1 MEVQADL
8 LGKEFFMNGS
18 LVIGIVVAIILIVA
32 IVKIVKAI
40 YGKKIREEEIQR
52 DSDLLDAVKR
62 GDGKTVQRLVEEG
75 ADIYYEHG
83 AILLENAI
91 KNCDKGII
99 SFLLDKGVDVN
110 FVYEG
115 RVPLACSNDEEI
127 IALLKSRGAK
137 TKAELDE
144 AKSERE
150 REAKEMREAAKK
162 DKEAW
167 EARQREEAVR
177 REEQEREA
185 REKEEAAKKERLL
198 FIHACSSGDINVVK
212 NFIQNGFDLEARYE
226 KGRTALMIVINSFS
240 DSLEKYNDIAKLLI
254 QSGAEIDARDDDGF
268 TALMHSAMQFPYHM
282 PLLIESGADVN
293 ARSNKSFTVLM
304 YACVNSAKIAKP
316 VEFLI
321 SKGAD
326 VNAKENSNG
335 ETALM
340 FATAA
345 GNIEA
350 VVTLIENGA
359 DVNARARNGA
369 TALSSA
375 ISSGYTEIKNIL
387 INSGAYR

>member
-1 MEVQADL
+1 
-8 LGKEFFMNGS
+8 MNGS

-62 GDGKTVQRLVEEG
+62 GDGVTVQRLVEEG
-75 ADIYYEHG
+75 ADIYHEHG

-115 RVPLACSNDEEI
+115 RVPLACANDEEI

-167 EARQREEAVR
+167 EARQREEATR

-185 REKEEAAKKERLL
+185 REKEERERKEVEREKDR
-198 FIHACSSGDINVVK
+198 FVDACLDNNVAYVK
-212 NFIQNGFDLEARYE
+212 SA
-226 KGRTALMIVINSFS
+226 
-240 DSLEKYNDIAKLLI
+240 LEKYKQLADAKDEHGITVLILASTKGNKEIVDLLI
-254 QSGAEIDARDDDGF
+254 S
-268 TALMHSAMQFPYHM
+268 H
-282 PLLIESGADVN
+282 GADVN
-293 ARSNKSFTVLM
+293 MQCETIQNESALICAAYSGHKEIVELLLANGALINAKKSDGMNALM
-304 YACVNSAKIAKP
+304 WASSRGYKGVA
-316 VEFLI
+316 ELLI
-321 SKGAD
+321 DKGAD
-326 VNAKENSNG
+326 VNGKDSEGFS
-335 ETALM
+335 ALM
-340 FATAA
+340 LAAQEGHINLVELLINKGAKVNSKNYYDGTAMKLA
-345 GNIEA
+345 YKGNHLDIVE
-350 VVTLIENGA
+350 LLK
-359 DVNARARNGA
+359 RNGA
-369 TALSSA
+369 W
-375 ISSGYTEIKNIL
+375 N
-387 INSGAYR
+387 